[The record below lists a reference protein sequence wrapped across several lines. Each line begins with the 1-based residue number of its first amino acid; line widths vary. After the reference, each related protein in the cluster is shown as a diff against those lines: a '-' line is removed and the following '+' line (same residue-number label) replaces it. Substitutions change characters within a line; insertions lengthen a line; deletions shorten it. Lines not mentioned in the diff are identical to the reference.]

1 MGLSMAMKETGFN
14 ALFKITVDKNG
25 LLELETANLSERS
38 FHRIR
43 QALYEA
49 KRVIISTKSGH
60 LGTALCTTID
70 DGYQGGGEVTDD
82 K

>member
-1 MGLSMAMKETGFN
+1 MSEGDKKETGFN

-25 LLELETANLSERS
+25 LLELETADLSKRS

-43 QALYEA
+43 RALFEA
-49 KRVIISTKSGH
+49 KRVVISTKSGY

-70 DGYQGGGEVTDD
+70 DGYQGGGVTDD